1 MNYFHLLTEEEVQ
14 IICSNYPYKEMIEGF
29 KKYPKYFTAISTFR
43 PQKIS
48 EEKGH
53 KLMAENSN
61 SRLVKIMVDHD
72 MAKVASEGAAAKV
85 RMNLAE
91 YLEKGIVK

>member
-1 MNYFHLLTEEEVQ
+1 MVNRARLESSRTE
-14 IICSNYPYKEMIEGF
+14 IYPEL
-29 KKYPKYFTAISTFR
+29 R
-43 PQKIS
+43 
-48 EEKGH
+48 
-53 KLMAENSN
+53 
-61 SRLVKIMVDHD
+61 RR

>member
-1 MNYFHLLTEEEVQ
+1 MISVKNMVNRARLESSRTE
-14 IICSNYPYKEMIEGF
+14 IYPEL
-29 KKYPKYFTAISTFR
+29 R
-43 PQKIS
+43 
-48 EEKGH
+48 
-53 KLMAENSN
+53 
-61 SRLVKIMVDHD
+61 RR